1 MTKRRGHMPWK
12 FIVGLIILILFVVF
26 IGLNLDYRTNVS
38 LGFYTFENV
47 PAFLIVIVSF
57 LVGALVTLPVSVF
70 SKLRKNAK
78 KDKKQKLREKT
89 EIQEPA
95 AQDEKGK
102 RNKRK

>member
-1 MTKRRGHMPWK
+1 MPWK

-57 LVGALVTLPVSVF
+57 LVGALVTLPISVF
-70 SKLRKNAK
+70 SKLRKSAK

-89 EIQEPA
+89 AIQEPTPE
-95 AQDEKGK
+95 DEKGK
-102 RNKRK
+102 RNKKK